1 MNYKRF
7 LGYICDFMCIG
18 GVIVS
23 FIKKNYQGILL
34 AFILGLVATYL
45 GSNFSVVGGPVFG
58 ILLGMLVAFFPRK
71 GSFEPGITF
80 TSKKILQSAI
90 VLLGFS
96 LNLFQIFK
104 VGKKSLLIILSTITT
119 ALVVAYFL
127 GKLFKVPTNVATM
140 VGTGSSICG
149 GSAIAA
155 TAPVINAKDDEVAT
169 SMSVIFFFNMIAALT
184 FPMLGTWLGM
194 SDIGFGMWTGTAV
207 NDTSSVVAAGQSWS
221 SMHGNDVALNYATIV
236 KLTRTLA
243 IIPITLCLAFY
254 NSKKNK
260 EVNVKFTKTFPW
272 FVVYFFLAA
281 VFSTIFHLNADLVA
295 GLTTLSKFMITMAM
309 VAVGL
314 NTNVVKLVKSGA
326 KPLVLGFC
334 CWISIMGVS
343 LLMQQVLHIW

>member
-1 MNYKRF
+1 M
-7 LGYICDFMCIG
+7 D
-18 GVIVS
+18 

-34 AFILGLVATYL
+34 ALILGVVATYL
-45 GSNFSVVGGPVFG
+45 GTKFTVVGGPVFG
-58 ILLGMLVAFFPRK
+58 ILLGMLVAFVPRK
-71 GSFEPGITF
+71 SSLEAGITF
-80 TSKKILQSAI
+80 TSKKVLQSAI

-96 LNLFQIFK
+96 LNLFEIFK
-104 VGKKSLLIILSTITT
+104 VGKESLLIILSTITT
-119 ALVVAYFL
+119 ALLVAYFL
-127 GKLFKVPTNVATM
+127 GKWFKVPVNVATM

-155 TAPVINAKDDEVAT
+155 TAPVIDAKDDEVAT
-169 SMSVIFFFNMIAALT
+169 AMSVIFFFNMIAALT

-194 SDIGFGMWTGTAV
+194 SDIGFGMWAGTAV

-221 SMHGNDVALNYATIV
+221 LMHGNDVALNYATIV

-243 IIPITLCLAFY
+243 IIPITLGLAFY

-260 EVNVKFTKTFPW
+260 NIDVNFAKTFPW

-281 VFSTIFHLNADLVA
+281 VFSTIFHLNDDLVA

-326 KPLVLGFC
+326 KPLTLGFC
-334 CWISIMGVS
+334 CWIAIMSVS
-343 LLMQQVLHIW
+343 MKKKKVLHIW

>member
-1 MNYKRF
+1 MYK
-7 LGYICDFMCIG
+7 G

-45 GSNFSVVGGPVFG
+45 GSKFSVVGGPVFG

-104 VGKKSLLIILSTITT
+104 VGKKSILIILSTITT

-221 SMHGNDVALNYATIV
+221 SMHGNDVALN
-236 KLTRTLA
+236 
-243 IIPITLCLAFY
+243 
-254 NSKKNK
+254 
-260 EVNVKFTKTFPW
+260 
-272 FVVYFFLAA
+272 
-281 VFSTIFHLNADLVA
+281 
-295 GLTTLSKFMITMAM
+295 
-309 VAVGL
+309 
-314 NTNVVKLVKSGA
+314 
-326 KPLVLGFC
+326 
-334 CWISIMGVS
+334 
-343 LLMQQVLHIW
+343 